1 MNLFYIRFYIRFNN
15 IYIRFINHKKKLY
28 KIQNNNYIKRQTY
41 SFMLV
46 WFKYVLDLRLY
57 LNLKK
62 RLIDVAVKA
71 VFRFIELEENIKLI
85 FFSII

>member
-1 MNLFYIRFYIRFNN
+1 MLDSLII
-15 IYIRFINHKKKLY
+15 KKKYLY

-62 RLIDVAVKA
+62 RLIDVAVKT
-71 VFRFIELEENIKLI
+71 VYRFIELEENIKLI
-85 FFSII
+85 FFK

>member
-1 MNLFYIRFYIRFNN
+1 
-15 IYIRFINHKKKLY
+15 
-28 KIQNNNYIKRQTY
+28 
-41 SFMLV
+41 MLV

-85 FFSII
+85 FFK